1 MSSYFKLRHSRSMK
15 TLSRARPRPSM
26 LILTPRCFRG
36 ARKSAPVNGERRSE
50 VQISG
55 WPKGNGASCAA
66 RQKPVSMVFGE
77 FPTQHEAA
85 EPIHDSDQVKEPATH
100 RNICNIGAPDLV
112 GPLDR
117 QAAQQ
122 VWVDLVTRGQAAQVR
137 FRIKSF
143 DSHNPHEPLGRVCGS
158 PPA

>member
-1 MSSYFKLRHSRSMK
+1 
-15 TLSRARPRPSM
+15 
-26 LILTPRCFRG
+26 
-36 ARKSAPVNGERRSE
+36 
-50 VQISG
+50 
-55 WPKGNGASCAA
+55 
-66 RQKPVSMVFGE
+66 MVFGE

-122 VWVDLVTRGQAAQVR
+122 VWVDLVTRRRAAQVR

-143 DSHNPHEPLGRVCGS
+143 DSHNPHEPLGAFAVHPQHHRHAAAAEEGTFQIQLVEPPHQAQVLGALRPRLVVVGRARQTQQFALLLDGQARMLRVD
-158 PPA
+158 P